1 MHMDENTCVELA
13 LDPSVCVL
21 DDTGGWVDAPEVVSR
36 NCLDCSPVTPELLI
50 QLRSTVGSVQPGE
63 DIALV
68 FLCGFERKC
77 LAIGDGQRH
86 TSTLSED
93 VFRPNKSIRRRCW
106 QSMGILVGMY
116 SAA

>member
-13 LDPSVCVL
+13 LDPRVCVL

-36 NCLDCSPVTPELLI
+36 DGLDRFPVTPELLI

-68 FLCGFERKC
+68 FR
-77 LAIGDGQRH
+77 AA
-86 TSTLSED
+86 LSVNVSPLEMD
-93 VFRPNKSIRRRCW
+93 SA
-106 QSMGILVGMY
+106 ILVLSPRTC
-116 SAA
+116 SAQTNRSDDDAGSLWVFW